1 MIDKTAVFCIPVKNE
16 SSNIKSLFGTL
27 DKIKKS
33 FKDYFIIFV
42 ESDSSDNSNFLI
54 KNFLQNEKGILLNK
68 SLKDINNRVARLAIS
83 RNEYLKYIKNN
94 NKLLNFDFLIVL
106 DCGGVN
112 NNLNSDKLEKTIL
125 ENPEFIGIFPTQ
137 SIFYYDIW
145 TLRIKD
151 LINYDCFDELFKIYK
166 YEKKNIKKIFYKLIG
181 KFMFI
186 NFFIKSNKIK
196 VVSAYGGMAIYKLN
210 KVIEFTYDSNDG
222 KNCEH
227 VEFNK
232 KISNKYGDCLII
244 DKNLTNSYGL
254 NIHTINILL
263 CSISNFFT
271 KKFIKKIICNF

>member
-1 MIDKTAVFCIPVKNE
+1 MH
-16 SSNIKSLFGTL
+16 
-27 DKIKKS
+27 KIKKS

-54 KNFLQNEKGILLNK
+54 KNFLKNEKGTLLNK

-125 ENPEFIGIFPTQ
+125 ENPVFVGIFPTQ

-166 YEKKNIKKIFYKLIG
+166 Y
-181 KFMFI
+181 
-186 NFFIKSNKIK
+186 
-196 VVSAYGGMAIYKLN
+196 
-210 KVIEFTYDSNDG
+210 
-222 KNCEH
+222 
-227 VEFNK
+227 
-232 KISNKYGDCLII
+232 
-244 DKNLTNSYGL
+244 
-254 NIHTINILL
+254 
-263 CSISNFFT
+263 
-271 KKFIKKIICNF
+271 